1 MVNVKL
7 IIKLW
12 IVVWFTLGPV
22 SGTSGAYAA
31 AITLDCALIESRE
44 NPPPRSSDPAHV
56 FAEYKER
63 LPGVRVSPDGNRF
76 SAFNQA
82 GETIGYI
89 DYHLGEN
96 RRLLEISH
104 SWTSPAMRGKGVN
117 TMLFARVLSQ
127 YPSIERIATTLAEE
141 NIAIFKSAVKL
152 GAKPLDALQATPAY
166 KTRKKLGFGR
176 VVRDESYITSEAA
189 ALVVQRG
196 N

>member
-1 MVNVKL
+1 MLNAKL
-7 IIKLW
+7 VTKLG
-12 IVVWFTLGPV
+12 ILVGLALGPL
-22 SGTSGAYAA
+22 SGTIGAYAA
-31 AITLDCALIESRE
+31 GITLDCALVESRE
-44 NPPPRSSDPAHV
+44 NPPPRSSDPGRV
-56 FAEYKER
+56 FADYKER
-63 LPGVRVSPDGNRF
+63 LPGVRVSSSGDRF

-89 DYHLGEN
+89 EYHLGES

-127 YPSIERIATTLAEE
+127 HPTIERIATSLAEE
-141 NIAIFKSAVKL
+141 NIAIFKSAIKL
-152 GAKPLDALQATPAY
+152 GAKPLEALEATPAY
-166 KTRKKLGFGR
+166 KVRKKLGFGR

-196 N
+196 D

>member
-1 MVNVKL
+1 MLTAKVTAKPWLLVGF
-7 IIKLW
+7 
-12 IVVWFTLGPV
+12 VLGTF
-22 SGTSGAYAA
+22 GGASSVYAA
-31 AITLDCALIESRE
+31 PITLDCALIESRE

-63 LPGVRVSPDGNRF
+63 LPGVRVSPDGSRF

-82 GETIGYI
+82 GETVGYI
-89 DYHLGEN
+89 EYHLGEN

-127 YPSIERIATTLAEE
+127 YPSIQRIATTLAEE
-141 NIAIFKSAVKL
+141 NLAIFKSAIKL
-152 GAKPLDALQATPAY
+152 GAKPLEALQATPAY
-166 KTRKKLGFGR
+166 KTRKTLGFGR
-176 VVRDESYITSEAA
+176 VLRDESYITSEAA

-196 N
+196 D